1 MTAVK
6 EKFPPLTSSS
16 TSCWSH
22 AESDI
27 YFLLYAVK
35 ICASESASLCVCV
48 SVLVQASACVCVHN
62 SICVFPP
69 LPFTLARV
77 EMEVPLPGPTHW
89 TLLRKPL
96 SVGYWTAWMQ
106 LKSNM
111 RERGMSDV
119 PSITRLRLQWP
130 DAILLGLL
138 RVWQAQTTS
147 LLMGGRMP
155 QLRGVPGGK
164 WVLIEIAETTSLLK
178 AKVNL
183 IGFTHLNTKNA
194 YTCTTETKLG
204 AEHKNLCKYNGLV
217 LNLNTFLV
225 LTKMCP

>member
-1 MTAVK
+1 MSLHINVATDKFKTIVTLDFKWKIRSEVTAVK

-111 RERGMSDV
+111 RERERHVRRAQYNQAAAAVARCD
-119 PSITRLRLQWP
+119 PARP
-130 DAILLGLL
+130 APGL
-138 RVWQAQTTS
+138 AGTNHFTIN
-147 LLMGGRMP
+147 GGENATA
-155 QLRGVPGGK
+155 PGCSR
-164 WVLIEIAETTSLLK
+164 W
-178 AKVNL
+178 
-183 IGFTHLNTKNA
+183 
-194 YTCTTETKLG
+194 
-204 AEHKNLCKYNGLV
+204 
-217 LNLNTFLV
+217 
-225 LTKMCP
+225 